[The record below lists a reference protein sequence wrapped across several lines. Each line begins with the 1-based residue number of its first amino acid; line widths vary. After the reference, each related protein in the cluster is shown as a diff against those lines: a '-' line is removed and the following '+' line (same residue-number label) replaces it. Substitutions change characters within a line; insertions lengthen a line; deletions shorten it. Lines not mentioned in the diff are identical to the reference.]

1 MIVKYIGKDC
11 IAMPTGK
18 ICKVL
23 SIEKGWYRVMTE
35 LDESY
40 LFPPHIFEIIEGSED
55 DVRMKKT

>member
-1 MIVKYIGKDC
+1 
-11 IAMPTGK
+11 MPTGK